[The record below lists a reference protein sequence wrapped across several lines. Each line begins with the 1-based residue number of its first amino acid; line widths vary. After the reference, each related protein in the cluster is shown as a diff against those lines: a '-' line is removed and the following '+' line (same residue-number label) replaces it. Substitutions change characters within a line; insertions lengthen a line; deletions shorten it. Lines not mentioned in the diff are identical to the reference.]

1 MNQIE
6 VDYDKKFLK
15 EKRKLQS
22 KCTSLEKDFERFE
35 KALKIKIKEND
46 YKVPV
51 DNKKIFKIAGLD
63 KRVTFPAFVV
73 KSFYCENMNK
83 CSNSGFRVTFVYDP
97 VEKFIYFTQFYF
109 KQKHEIE
116 DKDRINRLFK

>member
-1 MNQIE
+1 MIKN
-6 VDYDKKFLK
+6 FFK

-35 KALKIKIKEND
+35 KALKIKIKENN

-63 KRVTFPAFVV
+63 KCVTFPAFVV

-83 CSNSGFRVTFVYDP
+83 GSNSGFRVTFVYDP